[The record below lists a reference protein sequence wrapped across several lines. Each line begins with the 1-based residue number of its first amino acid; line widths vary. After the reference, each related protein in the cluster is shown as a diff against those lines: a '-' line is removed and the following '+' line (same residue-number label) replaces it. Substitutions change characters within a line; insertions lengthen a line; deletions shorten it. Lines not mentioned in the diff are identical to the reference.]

1 MYKLCLL
8 FLLATPSTT
17 ALPAA
22 APPQAT
28 QTGDA
33 ANIRHVLDVQSQAW
47 NRGDIPAFMQA
58 YWQSDS
64 LTFIGKAG
72 PAYGYQPTLDRYKKS
87 YPDKATMGF
96 LTYSNLQLKRLSDSY
111 YFIIGN
117 WHLKRDMGD
126 IGGTFTLLMRK
137 IDGQWKIVVDHTS

>member
-1 MYKLCLL
+1 MYKILL
-8 FLLATPSTT
+8 LLVLTLPKASRQDDVAT
-17 ALPAA
+17 
-22 APPQAT
+22 
-28 QTGDA
+28 
-33 ANIRHVLDVQSQAW
+33 IRHVLDVQSQAW

-72 PAYGYQPTLDRYKKS
+72 PTYGYQPTLDRYKKA
-87 YPDKATMGF
+87 YPDKATMGY
-96 LTYSNLQLKRLSDSY
+96 LTYSNLQIKRISGSY

-137 IDGQWKIVVDHTS
+137 IDGGWKIIVDHTS